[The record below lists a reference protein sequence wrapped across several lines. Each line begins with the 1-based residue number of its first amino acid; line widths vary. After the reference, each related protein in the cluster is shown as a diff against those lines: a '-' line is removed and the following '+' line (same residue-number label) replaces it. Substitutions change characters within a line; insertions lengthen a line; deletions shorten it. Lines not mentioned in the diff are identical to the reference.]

1 MAPIISKIVSIIKNV
16 LLFGLIPLFILAWGF
31 FLGEQFEVGRLGAV
45 AACEESQNKSACMRS
60 KGYLPQAPY
69 YPDLGR
75 RYLGGF
81 ARALGGDLGAS
92 YREAPP
98 PPAAAPA
105 VQEQAPA
112 AEPAVPPVPPPPPP
126 PPLKGGKGQPAA
138 PVSASSPAPAP
149 TPAPLPTPAKK

>member
-1 MAPIISKIVSIIKNV
+1 MAPIVTKIISILKNV
-16 LLFGLIPLFILAWGF
+16 FLFGLIPLFLLVFAF

-45 AACEESQNKSACMRS
+45 ASCEDSDNKGTCIRS

-81 ARALGGDLGAS
+81 ARALGGDLGDS
-92 YREAPP
+92 YREALP

-105 VQEQAPA
+105 ESPAPQA
-112 AEPAVPPVPPPPPP
+112 AEPAVPLVPPAP
-126 PPLKGGKGQPAA
+126 PPLPNAKGQAPAA
-138 PVSASSPAPAP
+138 PVTPPAQP
-149 TPAPLPTPAKK
+149 KK

>member
-1 MAPIISKIVSIIKNV
+1 MAPIILKTVSIIKNV
-16 LLFGLIPLFILAWGF
+16 LLFGLIPVFILALGF

-98 PPAAAPA
+98 PPTAAPA

-126 PPLKGGKGQPAA
+126 LKGGKGQPAA
-138 PVSASSPAPAP
+138 PASATSPAPAP
-149 TPAPLPTPAKK
+149 TSAPLPTPAKK